1 MRNYKI
7 TNTLQGKNIVYRL
20 KLIRVANV
28 ANEVAKPK
36 HKFQTKLHTGS
47 KSSKSSNIFWGLKK
61 KMNLMEKIIGEIE
74 METKLKMKIIPRS
87 TSEALKFF
95 RQVRFLPDFDPDR
108 ARVSS
113 VRRKVTKNHR
123 NFTIE
128 RPLNID
134 NFLFSIQNRKS
145 QNLNNIFWSYNTTFW
160 SLNTVL

>member
-87 TSEALKFF
+87 TSEALKFL

-108 ARVSS
+108 AAVCP
-113 VRRKVTKNHR
+113 VRRKVTTNHR

-128 RPLNID
+128 GPLQKIG
-134 NFLFSIQNRKS
+134 NFL
-145 QNLNNIFWSYNTTFW
+145 
-160 SLNTVL
+160 